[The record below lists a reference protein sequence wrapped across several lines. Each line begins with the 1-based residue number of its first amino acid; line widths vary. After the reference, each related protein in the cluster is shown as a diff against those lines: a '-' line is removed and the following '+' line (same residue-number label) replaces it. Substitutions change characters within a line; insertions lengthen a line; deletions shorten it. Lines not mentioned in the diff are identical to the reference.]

1 VLLDNVTTALE
12 AGQSVQWLRGL
23 VHQPAAGEYEVI
35 VELDQHI
42 GLAAAEIF
50 GHVTLV
56 EGYALANFHGCHAL
70 VALRDT
76 PGKTV
81 AVLTTEHRLQTL
93 LETALQTGALI
104 AFWGERLASPPAP
117 RGGTW
122 AVPVYQIDGVIV
134 YDRV

>member
-1 VLLDNVTTALE
+1 
-12 AGQSVQWLRGL
+12 

-35 VELDQHI
+35 VELDQYI
-42 GLAAAEIF
+42 GLAPAELF
-50 GHVTLV
+50 GHVTRV

-104 AFWGERLASPPAP
+104 AFWGEQLAKPPAP

-122 AVPVYQIDGVIV
+122 AVDVYQIDGVIV